1 MNKAKII
8 FNQTM
13 MISTAVLFGMGIET
27 AIMFLVAGQY
37 MIEWQWYIPLSI
49 VLVGFLCAL
58 ASLVLY
64 DETDNESHQ
73 RLRVVIHFILV
84 LGIVSLFGYL
94 FDWYSDLTGYL
105 IIAIMY
111 VIIYTFVWISTLWML
126 KADEKKINDAIDR
139 IRDEE

>member
-1 MNKAKII
+1 M
-8 FNQTM
+8 
-13 MISTAVLFGMGIET
+13 
-27 AIMFLVAGQY
+27 
-37 MIEWQWYIPLSI
+37 
-49 VLVGFLCAL
+49 CAL

>member
-1 MNKAKII
+1 
-8 FNQTM
+8 M

>member
-1 MNKAKII
+1 
-8 FNQTM
+8 M

-37 MIEWQWYIPLSI
+37 MIEWQWYIPLSV

>member
-37 MIEWQWYIPLSI
+37 MIEWQWYIPLSV

-111 VIIYTFVWISTLWML
+111 VIIYTFVWISTSWML

>member
-13 MISTAVLFGMGIET
+13 MISTAVLFGMGIRT
-27 AIMFLVAGQY
+27 AILFLVAGQY
-37 MIEWQWYIPLSI
+37 MIEWQWYIPLSV

-126 KADEKKINDAIDR
+126 KVDEKKINDAIDR